1 MRRRDFITLLGG
13 AAVAKPFAAR
23 AQEPSRI
30 YRLGSLF
37 GSQRTA
43 PYHVAIFEALRQSGF
58 VDGQNLLADPHG
70 YGLRVDQVAAHA
82 VEVVDARVDV
92 ILCTGDVAIRAAQQA
107 TKTIPILASTEDMVG
122 SGFVHSLAKPDGN
135 VTGVSSFTPELD
147 GKRQEILLEAV
158 PGIRRMAVLADANT
172 TSSQRLQALK
182 DAASTRAIE
191 LLVYPVRKPEEIASA
206 IDAAKNSGAEA
217 LNVLATPLLFNNRQ
231 IILQRVSILR
241 LPAIYQ
247 FPDIADEG
255 GFIGYGPRLVPLFRD
270 VYSRQLVALL
280 RGAKVAQ
287 VPVEQPTTFDL
298 FVNLKTA
305 NALGLTIPESFLARA
320 DKVIQ

>member
-1 MRRRDFITLLGG
+1 MRRRDFITLLGS
-13 AAVAKPFAAR
+13 AAVARPLAAR
-23 AQEPSRI
+23 AQEPGRI

-43 PYHVAIFEALRQSGF
+43 PYHVAIFDALRQNGF
-58 VDGQNLLADPHG
+58 VEGQNLLADPHG
-70 YGLRVDQVAAHA
+70 YGLRVDQVAGHA
-82 VEVVDARVDV
+82 AEVVDARVDV
-92 ILCTGDVAIRAAQQA
+92 ILCTGDAAIRAAQQV

>member
-43 PYHVAIFEALRQSGF
+43 PYHVAIFEALRQNGF
-58 VDGQNLLADPHG
+58 VDGQNLLTDPHG

-122 SGFVHSLAKPDGN
+122 SGFVHPWPSP
-135 VTGVSSFTPELD
+135 
-147 GKRQEILLEAV
+147 
-158 PGIRRMAVLADANT
+158 MAM
-172 TSSQRLQALK
+172 
-182 DAASTRAIE
+182 
-191 LLVYPVRKPEEIASA
+191 
-206 IDAAKNSGAEA
+206 
-217 LNVLATPLLFNNRQ
+217 
-231 IILQRVSILR
+231 
-241 LPAIYQ
+241 
-247 FPDIADEG
+247 
-255 GFIGYGPRLVPLFRD
+255 
-270 VYSRQLVALL
+270 
-280 RGAKVAQ
+280 
-287 VPVEQPTTFDL
+287 
-298 FVNLKTA
+298 
-305 NALGLTIPESFLARA
+305 
-320 DKVIQ
+320 

>member
-1 MRRRDFITLLGG
+1 
-13 AAVAKPFAAR
+13 VAKPFAAR

-43 PYHVAIFEALRQSGF
+43 PYHVAVFEALRQRGF
-58 VDGQNLLADPHG
+58 VEGQHLLADPHG
-70 YGLRVDQVAAHA
+70 YGLRVDQFAGHAA
-82 VEVVDARVDV
+82 EVVDAQVDV
-92 ILCTGDVAIRAAQQA
+92 ILCTGDAAIRDAQQA
-107 TKTIPILASTEDMVG
+107 TKTIPILAATEDMVG

-135 VTGVSSFTPELD
+135 VTGVSILGPELD

-172 TSSQRLQALK
+172 TSPQRLQMLR
-182 DAASTRAIE
+182 DAAPARAIE
-191 LLVYPVRKPEEIASA
+191 LLVYPVRGPDEIASA

-217 LNVLATPLLFNNRQ
+217 VNVLATPLLFYNRQ

-247 FPDIADEG
+247 FPDVADEG
-255 GFIGYGPRLVPLFRD
+255 GFIGYGPRLVELYRY
-270 VYSRQLVALL
+270 VYSRQLAALL
-280 RGAKVAQ
+280 RGAKVAE
-287 VPVEQPTTFDL
+287 VPVEQPTKFDL

-320 DKVIQ
+320 DKVIE

>member
-206 IDAAKNSGAEA
+206 IDAASRSCLITARSSSNAFRYS
-217 LNVLATPLLFNNRQ
+217 VCQPYISSRT
-231 IILQRVSILR
+231 LR
-241 LPAIYQ
+241 M
-247 FPDIADEG
+247 
-255 GFIGYGPRLVPLFRD
+255 
-270 VYSRQLVALL
+270 
-280 RGAKVAQ
+280 KVASS
-287 VPVEQPTTFDL
+287 
-298 FVNLKTA
+298 A
-305 NALGLTIPESFLARA
+305 MALGSYRCFETCIHGNSSRCCGGQKSPKFLSSSRPRSICSLIS
-320 DKVIQ
+320 KPPTHSG